1 MRSAR
6 CGRRS
11 AVGGLSHLAR
21 ATGARAD
28 LARSRAIA
36 DRLPPELRS
45 ELLPLLQE
53 AAERDRRLRDATEEL
68 SGALSRLHQSALEL
82 RVVPVDIV
90 FNRLPRVVRDL
101 AQRQGKSVQLTIEG
115 REVRIDKSM
124 VEALADPLIHMVRN
138 AVDHGIEPPD
148 ERRAAGK
155 PERAQLRLRATQRG
169 AEIDIEIADDGR
181 GLDADAIRTNAIARG
196 LVSAAQAAALGDQE
210 AFQFIFAPGLS
221 TAAAVTETS
230 GRGVGMDVVLTTVR
244 RFNGDIAIR
253 SERGNGTTF
262 TLTLPVSAA
271 LQTAL
276 IVRVNGQSLAIPERH
291 VVAVAEIEPAA
302 IRLVGAQRSILYRE
316 AVLPLYPL
324 GAVLGIDGEAT
335 AAGPAI
341 QPVVVTSNGR
351 QMIGLEVDA
360 IEYRQELF
368 LKDLHPLLA
377 RFPVIGGAS
386 VLGDGRVVL
395 VLEGEELIQLAARG
409 IERRIERPG
418 AAERRAAS

>member
-1 MRSAR
+1 
-6 CGRRS
+6 
-11 AVGGLSHLAR
+11 
-21 ATGARAD
+21 
-28 LARSRAIA
+28 
-36 DRLPPELRS
+36 
-45 ELLPLLQE
+45 
-53 AAERDRRLRDATEEL
+53 
-68 SGALSRLHQSALEL
+68 
-82 RVVPVDIV
+82 
-90 FNRLPRVVRDL
+90 
-101 AQRQGKSVQLTIEG
+101 
-115 REVRIDKSM
+115 
-124 VEALADPLIHMVRN
+124 
-138 AVDHGIEPPD
+138 
-148 ERRAAGK
+148 
-155 PERAQLRLRATQRG
+155 
-169 AEIDIEIADDGR
+169 
-181 GLDADAIRTNAIARG
+181 
-196 LVSAAQAAALGDQE
+196 
-210 AFQFIFAPGLS
+210 
-221 TAAAVTETS
+221 
-230 GRGVGMDVVLTTVR
+230 MDVVLTTVR

-302 IRLVGAQRSILYRE
+302 IRLVGTQRSILYRE

-335 AAGPAI
+335 AGPTV

-368 LKDLHPLLA
+368 LKDLHPLLT

-386 VLGDGRVVL
+386 MLGDGRVVL

-418 AAERRAAS
+418 AVQRRAAS

>member
-1 MRSAR
+1 
-6 CGRRS
+6 
-11 AVGGLSHLAR
+11 
-21 ATGARAD
+21 
-28 LARSRAIA
+28 
-36 DRLPPELRS
+36 
-45 ELLPLLQE
+45 
-53 AAERDRRLRDATEEL
+53 
-68 SGALSRLHQSALEL
+68 L

-101 AQRQGKSVQLTIEG
+101 AQRQGKSVQRTIEC

-138 AVDHGIEPPD
+138 AVDHGIEPPE

-181 GLDADAIRTNAIARG
+181 GLDADAIRTNAVARG

-253 SERGNGTTF
+253 SERGYGTTF

-276 IVRVNGQSLAIPERH
+276 IVRVSGQSLAIPERH
-291 VVAVAEIEPAA
+291 VVAVAEIAPAE
-302 IRLVGAQRSILYRE
+302 IRLVGAQRSIIYRE

-324 GAVLGIDGEAT
+324 GAVLGLDGEPT
-335 AAGPAI
+335 PAAPAAV

-409 IERRIERPG
+409 IERRIERRIERPG